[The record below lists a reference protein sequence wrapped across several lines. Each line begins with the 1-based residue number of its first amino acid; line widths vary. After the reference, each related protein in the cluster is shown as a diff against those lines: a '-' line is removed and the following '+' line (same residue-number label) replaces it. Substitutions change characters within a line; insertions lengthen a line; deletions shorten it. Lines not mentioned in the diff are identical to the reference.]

1 MIRPSLGST
10 LAFTLIVGCVI
21 AAVLAGIWVAT
32 ARAVDRSAAKRLTLR
47 SAAVIAVM
55 LLVSA
60 VLAESGLLLR
70 LAGSPALLVY
80 VGASNA
86 VAILVAFSRL
96 GRRLATELPVWAL
109 VGFQAFRLPLELVLH
124 AWYLQGSI
132 PIQMTFDGHNFDIVT
147 GALAMVLAPLLYWL
161 ERRAARQPRAADTSD
176 RISHAA
182 FWLFTLTGTLLLFNV
197 GSIAVR
203 SSPVPFRTYLNEP
216 VLQVAY
222 HVPYTWIVPA
232 CVAAALLGHL
242 VAFRRLFAWT
252 PAGEAGLLKDRA
264 QP

>member
-10 LAFTLIVGCVI
+10 LAFSLIVGCVI
-21 AAVLAGIWVAT
+21 AAVLAGIWFAT
-32 ARAVDRSAAKRLTLR
+32 CRSSDRAAARRVTLR
-47 SAAVIAVM
+47 SAAVIGVI
-55 LLVSA
+55 LLASA
-60 VLAESGLLLR
+60 VLAESGVLRR
-70 LAGSPALLVY
+70 LAGSPALLAY

-86 VAILVAFSRL
+86 VAIVVGFSRL
-96 GRRLATELPVWAL
+96 GRRMAIELPVWAL

-124 AWYLQGSI
+124 EWYLQGSI
-132 PIQMTFDGHNFDIVT
+132 PIQMTFSGHNFDIAT
-147 GALAMVLAPLLYWL
+147 GALALVLAPLLAWL
-161 ERRAARQPRAADTSD
+161 ERRAARRPGAADGID
-176 RISHAA
+176 KLSHGLL
-182 FWLFTLTGTLLLFNV
+182 WLFTLTGTLLLFNV

-242 VAFRRLFAWT
+242 LAFRRAFAWR
-252 PAGEAGLLKDRA
+252 RA